1 MSVNVATPWHKRSY
15 DRLLQ
20 EQLPKL
26 LSKRLPLVSYAALP
40 SGPYSCEIYLAL
52 TSGRNGEVEVT
63 YSGIPQPDEEGQF
76 ELEGDPYVV
85 VPTASHEVLD
95 EAEIRCVGEQLYA
108 YLEARLGQ
116 APADLTWDAALAQ
129 AWLPLDTWVGAFLA
143 ETAQRLDSTNWVS
156 RHTHLRRLLVLQHER
171 VIAPGQ
177 VRLVC
182 PFECPEGPNM
192 GRVFTVAVGAEIRD
206 GRLVA
211 VDERPEARLGISASL
226 IPLLE
231 HDDPNRILMGANMLR
246 QAIVP
251 PDPEAALVQT
261 GNEPDVPGFWT
272 GRNLLT
278 AFISWGADTAAD
290 GIVISASCAR
300 RLDYP
305 YPAESGD
312 KLANRHGTK
321 GVVSR
326 VLPDDEMPHLTDGT
340 PVELVY
346 SFAGLHVRM
355 NYGQVR
361 EALLSRIAQAEGEP
375 VIAPPFHAPS
385 EGDLH
390 ARLSAAGLP
399 ASGMETLTLG
409 ADGPPLARPS
419 LVGWVYWNRLAHLA
433 EPKLQVS
440 AEEGRQLQGVLEC
453 QALLDVGAYENLREV
468 LNTRAARRVDGD
480 ALIAQLKTGRVEQA
494 GPPTPMFSELVRRL
508 RVAGIEATLEGGK
521 VAFRFVPVQG
531 DGLQLARPVPHPWL
545 RERQLSAIGPSEAV
559 EADERY
565 AAGLIYPQDGS
576 GTLGALRAARAR
588 VREANDRLARML
600 SSEAPERLVEGAVAG
615 LEARVRTFFDLL
627 LTPHEL
633 RFFERQLFSGR
644 AVLVPGGELQLD
656 QVGLPEEMAWTLFG
670 PLVTRELGSQDV
682 VAARSED
689 ATRALDAVM
698 DRSWVIVHRAPV
710 LSPTALLAF
719 HPVRDPGPAIR
730 LHPLACKLLDADFDG
745 DQAAIYLPL
754 TEAAQ
759 AEAGERLSIAG
770 HLARDP
776 SLAETL
782 LPPPEALWGLSSL
795 GLEESGLD
803 EIATLA
809 GGPVAAPN
817 GVINERTLGEALRA
831 LLQRE
836 GVDPLLAAAQRLMER
851 GLAAAQASGASMSPF
866 LGESV
871 ALPPEPQADDIG
883 AWRAYIEE
891 LTAMLLSRTDYD
903 DPNLGPQLLAI
914 QTRERGRGHLVG
926 LIGPKIL
933 TDIEGR
939 PVIARHSSVAGATPE
954 ELYTWIVGARQGLA
968 QYWQRWETISAEI
981 AGRASPAF
989 TVLAR
994 ARRAEHP
1001 GIVFA
1006 RAAVA
1011 GEVDPL
1017 SDVESRM
1024 LVGLPA

>member
-15 DRLLQ
+15 DRFLQ
-20 EQLPKL
+20 ERLPAL
-26 LSKRLPLVSYAALP
+26 LSERLPLVSYAALP
-40 SGPYSCEIYLAL
+40 SGTHHCEIHLSLA
-52 TSGRNGEVEVT
+52 SGRNGEVELT
-63 YSGIPQPDEEGQF
+63 YSGIPQPDEEGTF

-85 VPTASHEVLD
+85 VPTASHEALN
-95 EAEIRCVGEQLYA
+95 EAEIRCAGEQLYA

-116 APADLTWDAALAQ
+116 APADLTWDATLAQ
-129 AWLPLDTWVGAFLA
+129 AWLPLEAWVSAFLTA
-143 ETAQRLDSTNWVS
+143 TAQRLDTTNWIS
-156 RHTHLRRLLVLQHER
+156 RHTHRRRLIVLQHER

-177 VRLVC
+177 VGLVC
-182 PFECPEGPNM
+182 PFELPEGPNM

-231 HDDPNRILMGANMLR
+231 HDDPNRILMGANMMR

-251 PDPEAALVQT
+251 PDAEPALVQT
-261 GNEPDVPGFWT
+261 GNEPDVPSSWT

-278 AFISWGADTAAD
+278 AFISWGADTTAD
-290 GIVISASCAR
+290 GIVISESCAR

-305 YPAESGD
+305 YPAEPGD

-326 VLPDDEMPHLTDGT
+326 VLPDDEMPHLPDGT
-340 PVELVY
+340 PVELIY
-346 SFAGLHVRM
+346 NFSGLHVRM

-361 EALLSRIAQAEGEP
+361 EALLGRIAKTEGQP
-375 VIAPPFHAPS
+375 AIAPPFGAPS
-385 EGDLH
+385 GAALR
-390 ARLSAAGLP
+390 ARMAAAGLP

-453 QALLDVGAYENLREV
+453 QALLDVGAYENLREA
-468 LNTRAARRVDGD
+468 LNTRAARRANGD
-480 ALIAQLKTGRVEQA
+480 ALVAQLIAGPIEQA
-494 GPPTPMFSELVRRL
+494 GPPTPMFAELIRRL
-508 RVAGIEATLEGGK
+508 RVAGIEAALEEGKVTYRFVSPEGGA
-521 VAFRFVPVQG
+521 VR
-531 DGLQLARPVPHPWL
+531 LARPLPHPWL
-545 RERQLSAIGPSEAV
+545 RERELMAIGSSEAI

-565 AAGLIYPQDGS
+565 IAGIIYPQDRV
-576 GTLGALRAARAR
+576 GTLGALGAARAH
-588 VREANDRLARML
+588 VVEANERLARML

-615 LEARVRTFFDLL
+615 LDVRVKGFFDLL
-627 LTPHEL
+627 LPPQQM

-644 AVLVPGGELQLD
+644 AVLAPGSGLQLD
-656 QVGLPEEMAWTLFG
+656 QVGLPEQMAWTLFG
-670 PLVTRELGSQDV
+670 PLVVRELGSEGA
-682 VAARSED
+682 VAARGED
-689 ATRALDAVM
+689 AARVLDAVM
-698 DRSWVIVHRAPV
+698 ARSWVIVHRAPV

-719 HPVRDPGPAIR
+719 HPVRDPSPAIR

-759 AEAGERLSIAG
+759 TEAGERLSVAG

-776 SLAETL
+776 SLVEAL
-782 LPPPEALWGLSSL
+782 LPPPEALWGLASL
-795 GLEESGLD
+795 GLEEGGLD
-803 EIATLA
+803 EIDVLA
-809 GGPVAAPN
+809 ESAVGAPN
-817 GVINERTLGEALRA
+817 GVVNERTLGEALRA
-831 LLQRE
+831 VLERE
-836 GVDPLLAAAQRLMER
+836 GVDALLAAAQRLMVR
-851 GLAAAQASGASMSPF
+851 GLEAAQTSGASMSPF
-866 LGESV
+866 LGENV
-871 ALPPEPQADDIG
+871 ALPPQPDMKDVE

-891 LTAMLLSRTDYD
+891 LTAMLLSRRDYQEPD
-903 DPNLGPQLLAI
+903 LGPQLLAI
-914 QTRERGRGHLVG
+914 QIRERGRSHLVA
-926 LIGPKIL
+926 LIGPKVL
-933 TDIEGR
+933 TDIEGK
-939 PVIARHSSVAGATPE
+939 PVIARHSSVEGLAPA

-968 QYWQRWETISAEI
+968 RYLQRWETMSAEI
-981 AGRASPAF
+981 ARRASPAF

-1006 RAAVA
+1006 RAAAA

-1017 SDVESRM
+1017 SDVESRL